1 MLTLLTFGTLSLK
14 NGDQLTTGA
23 GTQRSR
29 LAILAVLAAA
39 GPRGVTRDRLLGYFW
54 ADADEERA
62 RQALKQASYALRQA
76 VGVDLFLSNGAT
88 LALNAS
94 LITSDVAE
102 FEAASTAGE
111 FERAVTLYTGAFLDG
126 VYIKNAGAFE
136 NWADSERSRLAGIFE
151 GALGHLAKAAERAE
165 RWEEAVRWRRRLAEH
180 DPLSSRAAVALM
192 RTLADAGDVPAAVRH
207 ARIYDALV
215 AQELQGGPDPAVAEL
230 TAQLRVPSARRPDVV
245 LQPSATTI
253 SALPPESAPTHQP
266 LDGRPV
272 PRQRARRLTIAWAVP
287 AVGALLFVAAFA
299 RSRRTPPPLPGVVAV
314 TAFANVTGDSTLSSL
329 GVTIADRMGD
339 DLTRSGIPGLRLA
352 GKDAAAIVVS
362 GRIYRQGERIA
373 LHARVADARS
383 DRPMIALEP
392 IVAPRSAPERLFE
405 GARERILGA
414 LAVLV
419 DSGVARPLHLLSRPP
434 SLGAYREYAAGCEE
448 RDNGKMSAAAD
459 HFERAF
465 AIDTGFAPA
474 LFMAAI
480 SINSQGLFERSS
492 RIFRKL
498 ESVRDRLSAQDRL
511 GLSYYMARNRGDG
524 QGALRFIRLASASAP
539 GSYWSKLHAQVALE
553 MHHPAEALRVA
564 SLMTKR
570 GSEQSVRGI
579 VIGAHH
585 RLGNHRAEYDLAREM
600 SSDTR
605 DGFVAL
611 GISAAGAGDTAKV
624 SELVREILALP
635 GQVNWKVVALRSLGA
650 ELKVHGHPLDA
661 RRVLEEAAV
670 IYEAATDTG
679 AYGNLGELDYARTL
693 EGLGRIEEAARH
705 YRTLAGLAIP
715 ASAVG
720 QGLLAY
726 RIKTNALGHLGAL
739 EARRGNRDRAEQQLR
754 VLQRLESQYPVRDV
768 AGARSVL
775 GEHRFQEAV
784 ILSALSRR
792 AEALTRL
799 HQAFDAGYR
808 HPWLDAHRGFLPE
821 MVGFPPFEAF
831 MKASQ

>member
-1 MLTLLTFGTLSLK
+1 
-14 NGDQLTTGA
+14 
-23 GTQRSR
+23 
-29 LAILAVLAAA
+29 
-39 GPRGVTRDRLLGYFW
+39 
-54 ADADEERA
+54 
-62 RQALKQASYALRQA
+62 
-76 VGVDLFLSNGAT
+76 
-88 LALNAS
+88 
-94 LITSDVAE
+94 
-102 FEAASTAGE
+102 
-111 FERAVTLYTGAFLDG
+111 
-126 VYIKNAGAFE
+126 
-136 NWADSERSRLAGIFE
+136 
-151 GALGHLAKAAERAE
+151 
-165 RWEEAVRWRRRLAEH
+165 
-180 DPLSSRAAVALM
+180 M

-299 RSRRTPPPLPGVVAV
+299 RSRRTPPPIPGVVAV

-492 RIFRKL
+492 RLFRKL

-650 ELKVHGHPLDA
+650 ELKVYGHPLDA
-661 RRVLEEAAV
+661 RRVLEEAAA

-679 AYGNLGELDYARTL
+679 AYGNLGELDLPGHSRGS
-693 EGLGRIEEAARH
+693 EGSRKQRVVPDAH
-705 YRTLAGLAIP
+705 GLAIP

-720 QGLLAY
+720 QGLL
-726 RIKTNALGHLGAL
+726 RIGSTSALGHLGAL